1 MKGGEEMKREKVEK
15 KKMES
20 DGERGIRE
28 MGFKVKP
35 KEKKDSIN
43 TAGYI
48 SVILQTPSSSPC
60 PSPIQP
66 L

>member
-1 MKGGEEMKREKVEK
+1 
-15 KKMES
+15 MES

-48 SVILQTPSSSPC
+48 SVILQTPSTSLC

-66 L
+66 I